1 MDVPENSTPYW
12 LVQFCW
18 ETFRLS
24 LGAPQLET
32 GMGIHCRPVPLSP
45 SLSLSL
51 AALEAISEARW
62 VICSVRQAWQANEI
76 KTPLKLIHRSANK
89 LTCAT
94 SLPLPVPNSLPP
106 SLFPLCPSRFRVQR
120 NRKCGKC
127 KSFACPP
134 LPIPSLTRR
143 ENLWAVSLVFVIL
156 TWHDPMLIWNE

>member
-24 LGAPQLET
+24 LGAPQLEMGT
-32 GMGIHCRPVPLSP
+32 GSHCRPVPLSL
-45 SLSLSL
+45 SLFLSL

-94 SLPLPVPNSLPP
+94 SLPLPVPTTL
-106 SLFPLCPSRFRVQR
+106 SLFLFSSRCRVQR

-134 LPIPSLTRR
+134 LSIPPLTRR

>member
-12 LVQFCW
+12 LIQFCW

-45 SLSLSL
+45 SLSLSCCTWSYFGGSL
-51 AALEAISEARW
+51 GYLLSA
-62 VICSVRQAWQANEI
+62 AWQANEI

-94 SLPLPVPNSLPP
+94 SLPVPVPISLPP

-156 TWHDPMLIWNE
+156 TWHDPMLIWNK